1 MARYYDYDVDY
12 EPDVQRGRYEG
23 RDVQRGRYE
32 GRDVQRGRYEDRYE
46 GARGFFRRAGD
57 EVRSWLGDEEAEHR
71 RDEYEDER
79 RGRQGGYGRP
89 GYSIDDMRAG
99 ELMSRD
105 VVTVYPN
112 DPVGHAARLMRD
124 YDCGSLP
131 VVDREG
137 RLLGMLTDRDITMR
151 VVAHEA
157 NPRNTIVAD
166 CMTEGAF
173 ACQVDEPVSECMRQM
188 SRHRIRRLPITND
201 RGQVV
206 GIVGQGDLARHAG
219 NYPGGGVRRAMAD
232 VLCAVSEPRR
242 RSRR

>member
-1 MARYYDYDVDY
+1 MARYYDVDY
-12 EPDVQRGRYEG
+12 EPDVRRGRYEG
-23 RDVQRGRYE
+23 
-32 GRDVQRGRYEDRYE
+32 RYE

-71 RDEYEDER
+71 RDRYEDEYER
-79 RGRQGGYGRP
+79 RGRRGGHRRQ

-99 ELMSRD
+99 EFMSRD

-112 DPVGHAARLMRD
+112 DLVGHAARLMRD

-137 RLLGMLTDRDITMR
+137 RLIGMLTDRDISMR

-157 NPRNTIVAD
+157 DTRNTIVAD
-166 CMTEGAF
+166 CMTDGAF
-173 ACQVDEPVSECMRQM
+173 ACHVDEPVSECMRQM
-188 SRHRIRRLPITND
+188 SRQRIRRLPITND

-206 GIVGQGDLARHAG
+206 GIVSQGDLARHAG
-219 NYPGGGVRRAMAD
+219 DYPGRGERRAIAD
-232 VLCAVSEPRR
+232 V
-242 RSRR
+242 